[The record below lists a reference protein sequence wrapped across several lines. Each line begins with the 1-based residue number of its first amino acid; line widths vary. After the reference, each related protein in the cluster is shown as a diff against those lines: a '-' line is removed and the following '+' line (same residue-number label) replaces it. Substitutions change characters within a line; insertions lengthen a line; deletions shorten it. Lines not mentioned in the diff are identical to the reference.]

1 MWSPPTFTL
10 AVAGTRASARSC
22 LRHTKKE
29 VRLIYLDT
37 HMHCE
42 AYKEGGICFRNHRRA
57 ESPRDPG
64 PPGLVGT
71 VGRRHR
77 APTANVAADCLEAP
91 ASPARGWFR
100 RVD

>member
-1 MWSPPTFTL
+1 MALDNGLLVIQVRSIVPECGPAPTFTL

-77 APTANVAADCLEAP
+77 APTAN
-91 ASPARGWFR
+91 
-100 RVD
+100 